1 MKSRRHARGLTLVE
15 LLVSI
20 SIGLVVVGALVAL
33 YLSTARSYRQLEA
46 LGQLQSNA
54 RHVFEIMGYDIRMAG
69 NMGCH
74 VPGQSNPVNF
84 INNYNAA
91 QQWWSNTDRPLFGQD
106 ETSDSNATGDANYPQ
121 TAPGGYGPNALR
133 GDTLIVLR
141 ANADESIG
149 KVGSYD
155 LSAVAIPFSD
165 PLNKGFRKGSLLLL
179 TDCTTRAAVFHKTGP
194 ADPSDPPYLSPIE
207 HVKISAGNSTTS
219 QPGNCKDSL
228 AGTCAPGGSNQ
239 DMSGA
244 KLLPL
249 SANAYYL
256 RNSGRKYN
264 RSNSP
269 IPSLYRQTLSTSG
282 GAVATDAQE
291 LVSGVTDLQI
301 LYGVDTS
308 TPRDGIVDSYMTA
321 AAINAAGYSWEW
333 TDDLTDSTKRRVLAV
348 RVTVTLESQD
358 DNVSNESRSTTLGNG
373 TVITDRRLRRSY
385 TMTFGLRQR
394 LT

>member
-1 MKSRRHARGLTLVE
+1 MKSLHHARGLTLVE

-33 YLSTARSYRQLEA
+33 YLSTVQSYRQLEA

-54 RHVFEIMGYDIRMAG
+54 RYLFELMGYDIRMAG
-69 NMGCH
+69 NMTCH
-74 VPGQSNPVNF
+74 APGQTRPTNFVDNYSHYSN
-84 INNYNAA
+84 
-91 QQWWSNTDRPLFGQD
+91 WWSNTDRPLFGQD
-106 ETSDSNATGDANYPQ
+106 ETGDSNTVGDANFPQ

-141 ANADESIG
+141 ASADDTTPGVVSSYNTGSSNPILLSTGSFNA
-149 KVGSYD
+149 
-155 LSAVAIPFSD
+155 
-165 PLNKGFRKGSLLLL
+165 GSLLLL
-179 TDCTTRAAVFHKTGP
+179 TDCKTTASLFQMSGNTGG
-194 ADPSDPPYLSPIE
+194 IQ
-207 HVKISAGNSTTS
+207 HSTA
-219 QPGNCKDSL
+219 L
-228 AGTCAPGGSNQ
+228 ATGSSQ
-239 DMSGA
+239 DMTGA

-256 RNSGRKYN
+256 RNSGRKYH
-264 RSNSP
+264 RSNSF

-282 GAVATDAQE
+282 GSVATEAQE

-308 TPRDGIVDSYMTA
+308 TPRDGVVDSYMTA
-321 AAINAAGYSWEW
+321 TAFNAAAYSWEW
-333 TDDLTDSTKRRVLAV
+333 TNDLTDLTKRGVLAV

-358 DNVSNESRSTTLGNG
+358 DNVSSESRSFTLDNG
-373 TVITDRRLRRSY
+373 AVITDRRLRRSY

-394 LT
+394 LS